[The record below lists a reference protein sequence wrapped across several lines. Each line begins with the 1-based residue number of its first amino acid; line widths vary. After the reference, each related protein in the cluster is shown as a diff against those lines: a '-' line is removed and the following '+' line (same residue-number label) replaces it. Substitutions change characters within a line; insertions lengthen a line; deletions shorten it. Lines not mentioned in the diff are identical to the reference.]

1 MSKKKLLILS
11 GVAVVAIAAV
21 AVALMKKNG
30 KQALEVQTVPVK
42 RGQVIETVT
51 ATGKVQPHI
60 QVKISADVSAKITKL
75 TVKEGD
81 WVEKGELLVELD
93 RERYVAA
100 VERAEAS
107 LRSSQSEAALAKE
120 SVLKA
125 EKDYLRSKELFAK
138 KVESSAAY
146 DVAAATYQVEKARHE
161 AALNDVE
168 QSKALLK
175 QAKDDLSKTRIDAPM
190 TGTISQLN
198 KEVGEIALGSQ
209 FHEDVILVLADLVG
223 MEALVDVDENEVVTL
238 ALSDTA
244 HVAVDKEIGI
254 RKSLGA
260 KRKSILMQFLI
271 EAILLC
277 NVGEAI
283 GVLAGFGLGNIV
295 SIMTGFAVSVPM
307 EWALGGL
314 AFCTIIGLT
323 FGMWPAIVAS
333 KLDPVKALSYE

>member
-81 WVEKGELLVELD
+81 WVEKGELLVALD

-107 LRSSQSEAALAKE
+107 LRSSQSEAELTKE
-120 SVLKA
+120 SMLKA

-175 QAKDDLSKTRIDAPM
+175 QAQDDLSKTRIYAPM

-209 FHEDVILVLADLVG
+209 FQEDVILVLADLVG

-260 KRKSILMQFLI
+260 KRKSILTQFLI
-271 EAILLC
+271 EANLLC
-277 NVGEAI
+277 NVGGAI

-295 SIMTGFAVSVPM
+295 SIMTGLAVSVPM

-323 FGMWPAIVAS
+323 FSM
-333 KLDPVKALSYE
+333 